1 MSAVPKA
8 NVVARCRTA
17 KPPDH
22 ILSVKQKEPNA
33 VVDAHLD
40 LAMNAVDWDRNLD
53 LQVEEIRQAEEGM
66 TQPGRGNGTTSLPE
80 MRRGEVFLSVVT
92 VISRTARP
100 GLSTGAA
107 SQEISCARARG
118 QLAYYRVLESQGKVR
133 IITQAQQI
141 DDLLGAWQRG
151 EGNAPLGF
159 ILSMEGADPIVWPEQ
174 VHEWYELG
182 LRQISLSH
190 YGVSAYAHGTGTE
203 GGLTDLGP
211 ALLSEMESAGIALD
225 LTHLADGA
233 FWEAL
238 DHFDGPVLA
247 SHNNCRALVPNQ
259 RQFTDEQITALI
271 ERDGIVGAALDAW
284 MLYPG
289 WIRGETSPQVL
300 SLASVADHID
310 HVCQLPGS
318 CRHAAIGSDLDGG
331 YGTEQTPHDLDT
343 IADLQKLSGLL
354 ANKGYSEND
363 IASIFHG
370 NWLRFFTN
378 VLDEKTTVE

>member
-1 MSAVPKA
+1 M
-8 NVVARCRTA
+8 
-17 KPPDH
+17 
-22 ILSVKQKEPNA
+22 LL
-33 VVDAHLD
+33 VDAHLD

-53 LQVEEIRQAEEGM
+53 LQVEEIRQAEGDM

-141 DDLLGAWQRG
+141 DELLGAWQRG
-151 EGNAPLGF
+151 EDNAPLGF

-211 ALLSEMESAGIALD
+211 ALLREMESAGIALD

-289 WIRGETSPQVL
+289 WVRGETSPQVL

-310 HVCQLPGS
+310 HVCQLAGS

-378 VLDEKTTVE
+378 VLD

>member
-1 MSAVPKA
+1 MVLPS
-8 NVVARCRTA
+8 T
-17 KPPDH
+17 D
-22 ILSVKQKEPNA
+22 
-33 VVDAHLD
+33 
-40 LAMNAVDWDRNLD
+40 
-53 LQVEEIRQAEEGM
+53 
-66 TQPGRGNGTTSLPE
+66 TTTSLPE

-118 QLAYYRVLESQGKVR
+118 QLAYYRVLESQGKVH

-190 YGVSAYAHGTGTE
+190 YGVSAYAHGTGTQ

-211 ALLSEMESAGIALD
+211 ALLHEMESAGIALD

-238 DHFDGPVLA
+238 DHFNGPVLA
-247 SHNNCRALVPNQ
+247 SHNNCRTLVPNQ
-259 RQFTDEQITALI
+259 RQFTDEQIIALI

-289 WIRGETSPQVL
+289 WVRGETSPQVL

-310 HVCQLPGS
+310 HVCQLAGS

-378 VLDEKTTVE
+378 VLDEKTTAA